1 MRACQP
7 TWMYCINAPYY
18 VFVGIRVIS
27 NAGGVN
33 PHGCAAAL
41 MQIMKKAG
49 VELNVAVVTGD
60 DLMPK
65 VSNF

>member
-1 MRACQP
+1 M
-7 TWMYCINAPYY
+7 
-18 VFVGIRVIS
+18 IS